1 MAQRIP
7 LPIKAWG
14 RAVWE
19 GAEIGAD
26 LSSAYLTEDT
36 KGGLF
41 YRWTAPQGVTLR
53 PGIATQLGE
62 GGADR
67 QAQTTDL
74 RQQFPGATT
83 HRKIEGVWSD
93 DAGEGLWFTHSTV
106 KDSEHPEAVANQGM
120 IMDYS
125 FAEQTMTLKESWAVG
140 SDFDA
145 PDNITVSPWGGVVIA
160 EDGSDPN
167 HLAAFT
173 ERAGSSALAKDI
185 AERGEWA
192 GPCFG
197 GGRALFA
204 NIQSD
209 RTHMITGPMA
219 KQLHR

>member
-1 MAQRIP
+1 MAQQIP

-93 DAGEGLWFTHSTV
+93 DAGEGLWFTLSTV
-106 KDSEHPEAVANQGM
+106 KDGEHPEAVANQGM
-120 IMDYS
+120 IMYYPL
-125 FAEQTMTLKESWAVG
+125 AEQTMTLKESWAVG

-167 HLAAFT
+167 HLVAFT

-192 GPCFG
+192 GPCLG

-209 RTHMITGPMA
+209 CTHMITGPMA